1 MGQFWLLPKAICHPR
16 PAFTPRYL
24 KAPLQSSPRFPAPS
38 LRAMSTSIQKKLN
51 ALQIYSACDVSDA
64 LLKIQKPADGS
75 PPRAG
80 YIADLTPFSPTLGRN
95 TTTPKL
101 IAPASTI
108 QFIPKSSSASS
119 LLTEYTSTPNENHIF
134 PAGTHWV
141 DNTEPNTIVLIS
153 QPPGQHCAVIGGIM
167 AVRMK
172 ALGVKGVVVD
182 GRIRD
187 LSEIQGA
194 SLPVWAKGTSTVGTG
209 AEAKPGLRNVR
220 IDVGGVSVEPGDI
233 VFCDPLEGVVVIP
246 KDLLDQV
253 LEIMPGIVEADDR
266 VKEAVEGGMSVFEAF
281 KKFRG

>member
-1 MGQFWLLPKAICHPR
+1 
-16 PAFTPRYL
+16 
-24 KAPLQSSPRFPAPS
+24 
-38 LRAMSTSIQKKLN
+38 MSTSVQEKLDI
-51 ALQIYSACDVSDA
+51 LQNYSACDVSDA
-64 LLKIQKPADGS
+64 LLKIQKPTNGC

-80 YIADLTPFSPTLGRN
+80 HLADLTPFSPTLGRN
-95 TTTPKL
+95 ITAPKI

-108 QFIPKSSSASS
+108 QFIPKSSSPTS
-119 LLTEYTSTPNENHIF
+119 LLSDSTSTPNASQTF
-134 PAGTHWV
+134 PQSTHWV
-141 DNTEPNTIVLIS
+141 DKTEPNTIVLIS
-153 QPPGQHCAVIGGIM
+153 QPPGQYCAVVGGIM

-172 ALGVKGVVVD
+172 SLGIKGVVVD

-194 SLPVWAKGTSTVGTG
+194 GLPVWAKGTSTVGTG

-233 VFCDPLEGVVVIP
+233 VFCDPLEGVVIIP

-253 LEIMPGIVEADDR
+253 LKVMPGIVKADDK

-281 KKFRG
+281 KKFRS